1 MTRPPITNNIP
12 VHLNQARFL
21 PRNILERIP
30 RQRLGIVAGHEDK
43 EGSVTSEDDDGSPQ
57 HLEGA
62 GVGESQADVLK
73 AGRRHVAQSRWQED
87 LNIDS
92 QDNIAVLPL
101 LPGD

>member
-62 GVGESQADVLK
+62 GVGERETDVLDT
-73 AGRRHVAQSRWQED
+73 GRSHITESRGEKY
-87 LNIDS
+87 L
-92 QDNIAVLPL
+92 AVKN
-101 LPGD
+101 

>member
-62 GVGESQADVLK
+62 GVGEGETNILETGGS
-73 AGRRHVAQSRWQED
+73 HITQSRRQKY
-87 LNIDS
+87 LN
-92 QDNIAVLPL
+92 NKM
-101 LPGD
+101 